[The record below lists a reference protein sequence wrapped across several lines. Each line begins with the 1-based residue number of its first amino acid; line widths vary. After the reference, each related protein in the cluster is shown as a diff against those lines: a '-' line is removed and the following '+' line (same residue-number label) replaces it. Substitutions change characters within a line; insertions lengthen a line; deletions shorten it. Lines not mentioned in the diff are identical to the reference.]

1 MPSGLWR
8 TPPRNASSG
17 GARGRVVAND
27 AEGRGA
33 RRRARRLRV
42 EQAGAVGLRRG
53 RRGRAHAARG
63 GPCAGGRRADGGGAR
78 EDDVLWLWASA
89 LDEEVGPQP
98 VRVVEERAVRREA
111 RSDVERGRRREA
123 DQEHD
128 ERLVLCG
135 DQRRRAAEH
144 LARHHAWDRDEAE
157 DVHTVERRHQ
167 PGAQRL
173 LQPGARA
180 LARRRAASLER
191 AQQCILAERLEVLI
205 EPEAERAH
213 RVAEQHAAGWDHE
226 LRVPP
231 RLGPQHGRR
240 GGDKAGRQA
249 RQQREQHVPAERR
262 VDEGGPR
269 AALRAAKHAI
279 ARTYGSTTYGSLW
292 SKIGCNMQ
300 PSASSWSTVRTA
312 AMVIVGREVEV
323 EELRG
328 GDQDEDEREAGDQAD
343 EAEVGRAVAVGGVE
357 SAEVLHE
364 ICGRQWQRA
373 SERRRWKVA
382 RKAAPQTRHCARRSP
397 TNSPRRN
404 RLRRPK

>member
-1 MPSGLWR
+1 M
-8 TPPRNASSG
+8 
-17 GARGRVVAND
+17 
-27 AEGRGA
+27 
-33 RRRARRLRV
+33 
-42 EQAGAVGLRRG
+42 
-53 RRGRAHAARG
+53 
-63 GPCAGGRRADGGGAR
+63 
-78 EDDVLWLWASA
+78 
-89 LDEEVGPQP
+89 GPQP
-98 VRVVEERAVRREA
+98 VRLVEERAVRREA
-111 RSDVERGRRREA
+111 GSDVERGRRREA

-157 DVHTVERRHQ
+157 HVHTVERRHQ

-191 AQQCILAERLEVLI
+191 AQQCILVERLEVLI

-231 RLGPQHGRR
+231 RLGPQHERR

-269 AALRAAKHAI
+269 AALARGEARHRQHVRQHDVRLVVVEDRLQYAAKRQQLEHGAD
-279 ARTYGSTTYGSLW
+279 RGDGD
-292 SKIGCNMQ
+292 G
-300 PSASSWSTVRTA
+300 
-312 AMVIVGREVEV
+312 GREVEV

-343 EAEVGRAVAVGGVE
+343 EAEVGRAVAVGGVQR
-357 SAEVLHE
+357 AEVLHQ
-364 ICGRQWQRA
+364 ICGGAKCSAQ
-373 SERRRWKVA
+373 RRRWEA
-382 RKAAPQTRHCARRSP
+382 R
-397 TNSPRRN
+397 
-404 RLRRPK
+404 